1 MSLQIFLGP
10 NFIKDQHLTDLQYR
24 DKFYLAFQSQSQDF
38 LIEPTP
44 NTPNCGLWYCK
55 VKMAKIGVCLFWK
68 SVSML
73 SFCLGRSSK
82 VCKEQSRSLG
92 LRKGENFFCPDFP
105 PSCKESSLI
114 RCRMNRKRQQ
124 FLHTGI
130 FHHCN
135 KYRQCSHSGPP
146 ITCPW
151 ETWTGPHSV
160 HSK

>member
-1 MSLQIFLGP
+1 
-10 NFIKDQHLTDLQYR
+10 
-24 DKFYLAFQSQSQDF
+24 
-38 LIEPTP
+38 
-44 NTPNCGLWYCK
+44 
-55 VKMAKIGVCLFWK
+55 MAKIGVCLFWK

-160 HSK
+160 HSKLTFLPPEIILLKSHSKSNDSYECLRVRITHQTEKNCELTQIWETTCR